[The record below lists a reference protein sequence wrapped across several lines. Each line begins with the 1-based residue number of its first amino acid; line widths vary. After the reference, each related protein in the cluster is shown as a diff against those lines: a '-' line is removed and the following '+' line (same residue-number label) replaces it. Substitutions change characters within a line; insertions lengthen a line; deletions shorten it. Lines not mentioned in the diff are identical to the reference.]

1 MFLRQR
7 GTIFT
12 FQEDQIIKA
21 RTDRDRQ
28 KNEGTVF
35 RCLFAHLSEA
45 ASLSFQGLT
54 ALKPRHRPATGGG
67 VSSVVCVCE

>member
-7 GTIFT
+7 GTIFA

-54 ALKPRHRPATGGG
+54 ALKPRHRPATGG
-67 VSSVVCVCE
+67 VSSVVCV